1 MGHELQWQT
10 LLSVLR
16 RQIRQTWLPKRAR
29 AFSALPCFFTSI
41 KIKRLDGALTPG
53 YPELP
58 LPLDQFILAPV
69 PRGAVRLVPMEGIR
83 WRWGSLHCTELSCVR
98 TCVSA
103 MLHSCCP
110 APPRAARDLRCHVGS
125 SARHAGQG
133 FGRPCGIRRGADR
146 SKRAALQLA
155 SCSRRR
161 AEAKRPRARSPLPRG
176 RKEGDHMIPT
186 RPPRLLLRFAPITQ
200 A

>member
-125 SARHAGQG
+125 SARPAASVVAPIDPNALRCNLQAAAGAEPKQRGHAR
-133 FGRPCGIRRGADR
+133 GRPCHAVGRRV
-146 SKRAALQLA
+146 
-155 SCSRRR
+155 
-161 AEAKRPRARSPLPRG
+161 
-176 RKEGDHMIPT
+176 T
-186 RPPRLLLRFAPITQ
+186 T
-200 A
+200 